1 MSNVIQLPVRTRT
14 NPVQA
19 APVRANYYLVEGTY
33 YTPQGYH
40 ELCLQMSTAEYH
52 THEAVPVESLP
63 FHVLDSDVVDL
74 YIVRDWAGN
83 LVFGHE
89 TIFGTFDDA
98 WEFMIMNVVVPDPE
112 DENAYDDFVI
122 VPYERN

>member
-1 MSNVIQLPVRTRT
+1 MSEYVWLLVRTRT

-19 APVRANYYLVEGTY
+19 KPVRANYYLVEGTY

-63 FHVLDSDVVDL
+63 FDVLESDVMDL
-74 YIVRDWAGN
+74 WIIRDWAGN
-83 LVFGHE
+83 LVFGHK
-89 TIFGTFDDA
+89 TIFGTFMDA
-98 WEFMIMNVVVPDPE
+98 YEYLIDNAVVDDPE
-112 DENAYDDFVI
+112 DENAYEDFVV